1 MAELTRRKD
10 SVTSLPQQ
18 LCQDFRVVGGIY
30 RVPTQGG
37 AKCCF
42 KPERSGWVRKNFVN
56 V

>member
-10 SVTSLPQQ
+10 RVTSLPQQ